1 MTAALEYHSIG
12 VLSVFLS
19 APKAFERSLC
29 INLEL
34 LRRKKRN
41 LDFLVPIF
49 VCILYPMSRRPW
61 PGHVLPLVERGLLD
75 THLLAS
81 SVFSFVIHPKPDL
94 STTLK
99 SSNTALTRSQDNLR
113 IITQTHTPQAYVP
126 SYIITTTTP
135 FPLSKCSTRSI
146 HSPTN
151 RLAPPGQ
158 VWLFRR
164 MRLLLAGSG
173 LLLIGAVLIH
183 LSLLF
188 SAGQGAF
195 QVDCTGCHHHCRP
208 ARIFEEVIDGYF
220 VVIRV
225 ASRLEEF
232 CSVST
237 TKFEKILYHHTVSIC
252 K

>member
-135 FPLSKCSTRSI
+135 FPLSNALLDQYT
-146 HSPTN
+146 
-151 RLAPPGQ
+151 PPQ
-158 VWLFRR
+158 TDW
-164 MRLLLAGSG
+164 LLLVGFGSFG
-173 LLLIGAVLIH
+173 VCVSSSPVLGFY
-183 LSLLF
+183 L
-188 SAGQGAF
+188 
-195 QVDCTGCHHHCRP
+195 
-208 ARIFEEVIDGYF
+208 
-220 VVIRV
+220 
-225 ASRLEEF
+225 
-232 CSVST
+232 
-237 TKFEKILYHHTVSIC
+237 
-252 K
+252 